1 MLEEVLQELK
11 DSIDKAIES
20 LRRDLSRMRTGRASL
35 AILEGVRVDYYGT
48 ATPLHQMS
56 SMSTPDPRT
65 ILIKPWDRTQVHIV
79 EKAILA
85 ANLGLT
91 PHADAEFI
99 RISVPPLTEERRK
112 ELVKVLK
119 RQGEETKVSIRN
131 HRRNANELVKS
142 LIEEGEVAEDDG
154 DRATR
159 KVQELTDAGV
169 QKVDDVVATKE
180 KDILEV

>member
-1 MLEEVLQELK
+1 MLEEVLRELK
-11 DSIDKAIES
+11 ENIDKAIES
-20 LRRDLSRMRTGRASL
+20 LRRELSRLRTGRASL
-35 AILEGVRVDYYGT
+35 AILEGVRVDYYGVP
-48 ATPLHQMS
+48 TPLHQMS
-56 SMSTPDPRT
+56 SLSTPDPRT
-65 ILIKPWDRTQVHIV
+65 ILVKPWDRSQVHAV

-99 RISVPPLTEERRK
+99 RISVPPLTEERRR

-119 RQGEETKVSIRN
+119 RQGEETKISIRN
-131 HRRNANELVKS
+131 HRRNANDLIRS
-142 LIEEGEVAEDDG
+142 LIEDGEVAEDDG
-154 DRATR
+154 DRATK

-169 QKVDDVVATKE
+169 KKVDEIVAAKE